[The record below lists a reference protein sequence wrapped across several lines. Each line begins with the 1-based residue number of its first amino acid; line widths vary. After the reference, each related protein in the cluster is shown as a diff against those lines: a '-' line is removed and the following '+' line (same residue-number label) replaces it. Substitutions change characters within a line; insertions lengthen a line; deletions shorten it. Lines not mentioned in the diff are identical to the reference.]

1 MERKKK
7 EAHWPSISSA
17 HQCHFQSA
25 VCPLVEES
33 WKVFWQHKFYWEAP
47 EIMKNTKIHKKMN
60 KECRL
65 NEHKIFLIG
74 EKKMAKN
81 IPIFV
86 KVFDK
91 G

>member
-1 MERKKK
+1 
-7 EAHWPSISSA
+7 
-17 HQCHFQSA
+17 
-25 VCPLVEES
+25 
-33 WKVFWQHKFYWEAP
+33 
-47 EIMKNTKIHKKMN
+47 MN